1 MNSTTHYENANFLRE
16 LAESLPRIFPEG
28 STDKSAL
35 LQRLANE
42 ELARAALFE
51 YLVENASLW
60 DARNV
65 TERLITATDRLADY
79 PRLYETDERYG
90 EGVRR
95 ISLLGQHVLYEVN
108 DEASRVNILA
118 VVGQRQNPRFIL

>member
-1 MNSTTHYENANFLRE
+1 MSYEIEWRPGAIE
-16 LAESLPRIFPEG
+16 DI
-28 STDKSAL
+28 T
-35 LQRLANE
+35 
-42 ELARAALFE
+42 ALFE

-95 ISLLGQHVLYEVN
+95 IRGLKPNGAETYAKKLT
-108 DEASRVNILA
+108 I
-118 VVGQRQNPRFIL
+118 

>member
-1 MNSTTHYENANFLRE
+1 MSYEIE
-16 LAESLPRIFPEG
+16 W
-28 STDKSAL
+28 
-35 LQRLANE
+35 RLGAIE
-42 ELARAALFE
+42 DITALFE
-51 YLVENASLW
+51 YLAENASLW

-65 TERLITATDRLADY
+65 TERLITATDRQADY

-108 DEASRVNILA
+108 DKARRVNILA

>member
-1 MNSTTHYENANFLRE
+1 MSYEVEWRSGAIE
-16 LAESLPRIFPEG
+16 DI
-28 STDKSAL
+28 T
-35 LQRLANE
+35 
-42 ELARAALFE
+42 ALFE
-51 YLVENASLW
+51 YLAENASLW

-65 TERLITATDRLADY
+65 TERLISATDHLADY

>member
-1 MNSTTHYENANFLRE
+1 MRRLSLFLPQE
-16 LAESLPRIFPEG
+16 
-28 STDKSAL
+28 D
-35 LQRLANE
+35 
-42 ELARAALFE
+42 
-51 YLVENASLW
+51 
-60 DARNV
+60 
-65 TERLITATDRLADY
+65 ATDRLIDY

-118 VVGQRQNPRFIL
+118 VVGQRQNPRFII

>member
-1 MNSTTHYENANFLRE
+1 MEDITV
-16 LAESLPRIFPEG
+16 
-28 STDKSAL
+28 
-35 LQRLANE
+35 
-42 ELARAALFE
+42 LFE

-65 TERLITATDRLADY
+65 TESLITATERLADY

-90 EGVRR
+90 EGGRR
-95 ISLLGQHVLYEVN
+95 ISLLGQHVLYDVN
-108 DEASRVNILA
+108 DKASRVNILA

>member
-1 MNSTTHYENANFLRE
+1 MSYEIEWRPGAIE
-16 LAESLPRIFPEG
+16 DI
-28 STDKSAL
+28 T
-35 LQRLANE
+35 
-42 ELARAALFE
+42 ALFE

-90 EGVRR
+90 EGERR
-95 ISLLGQHVLYEVN
+95 IRGLTLSGTKTHVKQRFLPLTPLLMVSDVLWSPVLP
-108 DEASRVNILA
+108 A
-118 VVGQRQNPRFIL
+118 

>member
-1 MNSTTHYENANFLRE
+1 MTYEIDWRPGAVE
-16 LAESLPRIFPEG
+16 
-28 STDKSAL
+28 DM
-35 LQRLANE
+35 
-42 ELARAALFE
+42 AALFE
-51 YLVENASLW
+51 YLAENASLW

-65 TERLITATDRLADY
+65 TDRLIAATERLGDY

-108 DEASRVNILA
+108 DEAQRVNILA
-118 VVGQRQNPRFIL
+118 VVGQRQNPLSVR

>member
-1 MNSTTHYENANFLRE
+1 MSYEIEWRPGAIE
-16 LAESLPRIFPEG
+16 DI
-28 STDKSAL
+28 T
-35 LQRLANE
+35 
-42 ELARAALFE
+42 ALFE
-51 YLVENASLW
+51 YLAENASLW

-95 ISLLGQHVLYEVN
+95 ISLLGQHFHALLYLYIFHKCKK
-108 DEASRVNILA
+108 RILLTYSFY
-118 VVGQRQNPRFIL
+118 N

>member
-1 MNSTTHYENANFLRE
+1 MSYEIEWRPGAIE
-16 LAESLPRIFPEG
+16 DI
-28 STDKSAL
+28 T
-35 LQRLANE
+35 
-42 ELARAALFE
+42 ALFE
-51 YLVENASLW
+51 YLAENASLW

-108 DEASRVNILA
+108 EYRHGTIESGKLWITLPWLKINLHIDCD
-118 VVGQRQNPRFIL
+118 

>member
-1 MNSTTHYENANFLRE
+1 M
-16 LAESLPRIFPEG
+16 
-28 STDKSAL
+28 
-35 LQRLANE
+35 
-42 ELARAALFE
+42 
-51 YLVENASLW
+51 
-60 DARNV
+60 

-108 DEASRVNILA
+108 DKARRVNILA
-118 VVGQRQNPRFIL
+118 VKQAQDMDRRHQESERKRAARTVLTGMCYSVGSATRQGAVRRPGLSASRL